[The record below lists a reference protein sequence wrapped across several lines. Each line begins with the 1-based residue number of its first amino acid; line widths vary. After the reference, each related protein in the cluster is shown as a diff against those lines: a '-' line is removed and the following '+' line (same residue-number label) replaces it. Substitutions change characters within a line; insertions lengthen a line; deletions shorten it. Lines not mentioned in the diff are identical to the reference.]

1 MEEENKNNNHVSE
14 LEKTPP
20 HPLSACTP
28 TQPLK
33 RRKLADELN
42 SIDIINNTK
51 EEAPAILQHR
61 LLNDS
66 VHGLIA
72 LRKELFDIIDTPE
85 FQRLRDLK
93 QLGGMYYVF
102 PGASHNRFEHCIGTC
117 FLAGQWLRKLRE
129 KGEEITDQEIFEVEV
144 AALCHDLGHGP
155 FSHLFETMLEQHYQ
169 IHWDHEEASCQLLK
183 QINEKINLL
192 SADSLLRVQ
201 NMIRG
206 KVPIGTE
213 KRYLYQIVHNSD
225 TGIDVDKF
233 DYIARDCYCAN
244 LPLGYD
250 YKRIME
256 LSKIIST
263 SNHKEIGFL
272 FKESY
277 NIFSMFLTR
286 YKLHKQVYTHR
297 VTKSIELMIGDA
309 LVRADD
315 YLKISSIIRD
325 KNYSKYVYLTDS
337 LLKEIERSDDPSL
350 ADAKNIIDRM
360 RTRKLYRYVGE
371 VQLLKDFIE
380 LQSCKDLVES
390 LQNHFK
396 EYDDDVIVSLIK
408 LDLTQKNNNPMSKV
422 LFIDHMSETMG
433 RYKSAAFISSLSPSE
448 CQEVFIRLYSRNVDE
463 DDINHYYSMFQNW
476 QNEFNGQLKPPTPSK
491 VIRNT
496 SYLGAQSTPKSTPSK
511 PSSKSTPRSKINN
524 NNNIGLDDF

>member
-1 MEEENKNNNHVSE
+1 MEGTNE

-20 HPLSACTP
+20 HPLANCTP

-33 RRKLADELN
+33 RRKLDLNNIEDE
-42 SIDIINNTK
+42 INGNATV
-51 EEAPAILQHR
+51 LQHR

-66 VHGLIA
+66 VHGLIS
-72 LRKELFDIIDTPE
+72 LRKELFQIIDTPE

-93 QLGGMYYVF
+93 QLGGMYFVF

-129 KGEEITDQEIFEVEV
+129 KGEDISDQEIFEVEV

-155 FSHLFETMLEQHYQ
+155 FSHLFETMLHSHFK
-169 IHWDHEEASCQLLK
+169 IDWDHEEASCQLLK
-183 QINEKINLL
+183 QINDKINLL
-192 SADSLLRVQ
+192 NEETLERVQ

-206 KVPIGTE
+206 KVEKGIE

-256 LSKIIST
+256 LSKIIT
-263 SNHKEIGFL
+263 TANHKEIGFL

-297 VTKSIELMIGDA
+297 VTKAIELMIGDA
-309 LVRADD
+309 LVKADD
-315 YLKISSIIRD
+315 YFHISSIVRD
-325 KNYSKYVYLTDS
+325 KDYSKYVYLTDS
-337 LLKEIERSDDPSL
+337 LLKEIERSTNPTL
-350 ADAKNIIDRM
+350 ANAKGIIDRM

-371 VQLLKDFIE
+371 VQLIREFIE
-380 LQSCKDLVES
+380 RSSDLVES
-390 LQNHFK
+390 LENFFE
-396 EYDDDVIVSLIK
+396 EYNDDVIVSLIK

-422 LFIDHMSETMG
+422 LFIDHMNENVG
-433 RYKSAAFISSLSPSE
+433 RYKSAAFISALTPAE
-448 CQEVFIRLYSRNVDE
+448 CQEVFIRLYSRNTDE
-463 DDINHYYSMFQNW
+463 EMINHYYSLFQTW
-476 QNEFNGQLKPPTPSK
+476 QNTYNGELKPPTPSK

-496 SYLGAQSTPKSTPSK
+496 SFIGQSTPKSTPKSK
-511 PSSKSTPRSKINN
+511 NPRLKAPSNDV
-524 NNNIGLDDF
+524 LEDF